1 MCYYV
6 PKYTTSDMEMKLKKP
21 VGLSERLL
29 KSAAWPFEAWSCA
42 AAYRMPTSSAGPW
55 HKLVPISNML
65 SNHVSMA
72 AAVKGTH

>member
-1 MCYYV
+1 
-6 PKYTTSDMEMKLKKP
+6 MEIKLKKP
-21 VGLSERLL
+21 VGLPERRL
-29 KSAAWPFEAWSCA
+29 KSATWPFEAWSRC

-55 HKLVPISNML
+55 HKLVPISNVL

>member
-1 MCYYV
+1 
-6 PKYTTSDMEMKLKKP
+6 MEMKLKKP

-29 KSAAWPFEAWSCA
+29 KSAAWPFENWSCA
-42 AAYRMPTSSAGPW
+42 AAYRMPSSSAGPW

>member
-1 MCYYV
+1 
-6 PKYTTSDMEMKLKKP
+6 MEMKLKKP
-21 VGLSERLL
+21 VQ
-29 KSAAWPFEAWSCA
+29 SAAWPFEDWSRG
-42 AAYRMPTSSAGPW
+42 AAYRMPSSSAGPW